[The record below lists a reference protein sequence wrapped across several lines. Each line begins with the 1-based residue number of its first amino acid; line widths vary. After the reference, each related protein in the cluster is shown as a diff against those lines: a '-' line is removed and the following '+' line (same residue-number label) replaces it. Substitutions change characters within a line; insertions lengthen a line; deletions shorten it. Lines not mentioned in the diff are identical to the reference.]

1 MKNVDVKVE
10 GSVHQDREKNMG
22 KIILI
27 TGASSGIGAACAKY
41 LANRGH
47 TVYGTGRKVSGT
59 AGAVKMI
66 AMNVDNDASVKR
78 AFKTV
83 LGKTGRID
91 AVVNCAGFAVMGSV
105 EETPIADARAQM
117 ETNFFGVLR
126 VCQAAMPIMRS
137 QGEGLIVNISSLGG
151 VQGLPFS
158 GLYSATK
165 FAVEGMTEALRLEA
179 GRFGVKVVLVEPG
192 DFRSAL
198 ATRRI
203 LVKPGASYRSFYKKL
218 KEAQDKDEA
227 KAGDPVLVAKLL
239 EKIIESSNPTLR
251 HSVGMLSQRMIIPL
265 KKILPQR
272 LFEAVLRIAL
282 PIK

>member
-1 MKNVDVKVE
+1 MDIKVE
-10 GSVHQDREKNMG
+10 ESVDRSGEGKMG

-27 TGASSGIGAACAKY
+27 TGASSGIGAACARY
-41 LANRGH
+41 LADRGH

-66 AMNVDNDASVKR
+66 AMNVDSDASVKR

-83 LGKTGRID
+83 LDKAGRID
-91 AVVNCAGFAVMGSV
+91 VVVNCAGFAVMGSV
-105 EETPIADARAQM
+105 EETPIADAHAQM

-126 VCQAAMPIMRS
+126 VCQAVMPIMRS

-179 GRFGVKVVLVEPG
+179 AAFGIRVALVEPG

-198 ATRRI
+198 AARRI
-203 LVKPGASYRSFYKKL
+203 LVKPGASYGSFYKKL

-227 KAGDPVLVAKLL
+227 KAGDPILVAKLL
-239 EKIIESSNPTLR
+239 EKIIDSSKPTLR

-272 LFEAVLRIAL
+272 IFEAILRVAL

>member
-1 MKNVDVKVE
+1 MTVE
-10 GSVHQDREKNMG
+10 GNVLQDQNREKRMG

-41 LANRGH
+41 LADRGH

-59 AGAVKMI
+59 AGPVKMV
-66 AMNVDNDASVKR
+66 ALNVDNDASVKR
-78 AFKTV
+78 AFKSV
-83 LGKTGRID
+83 FDRTGRID
-91 AVVNCAGFAVMGSV
+91 VVVNCAGFAVMGSV

-126 VCQAAMPIMRS
+126 VCQAAMPIMRAQS
-137 QGEGLIVNISSLGG
+137 QGLIINISSLGG

-179 GRFGVKVVLVEPG
+179 ARFGIRVVLVEPG

-198 ATRRI
+198 AARRI
-203 LVKPGASYRSFYKKL
+203 LVKPGVSYRSFYKKL

-227 KAGDPVLVAKLL
+227 KAADPILIAKLL
-239 EKIIESSNPTLR
+239 EKIIQSSNPTLR

-272 LFEAVLRIAL
+272 LFENILRVAF